1 MLTWQKYT
9 HAVDVWSVGCILAE
23 MLLGRVLFPG
33 KDHVHQF
40 TLITEMLGKPPKEV
54 MERVYSKTV
63 CIPPKLRWAD
73 TDRNFRRCSLFS
85 LYQKQSADHLSL
97 SLEMQTLKVCLSFL
111 STPQLLQILT
121 LIATDL
127 LEKMLDIDP
136 EKRITTTEALAHPY
150 VSTYSDPEDEPVFD
164 RQLDWSLLD
173 SELSSEEWK
182 TKM

>member
-1 MLTWQKYT
+1 M
-9 HAVDVWSVGCILAE
+9 SFIL
-23 MLLGRVLFPG
+23 P
-33 KDHVHQF
+33 
-40 TLITEMLGKPPKEV
+40 
-54 MERVYSKTV
+54 
-63 CIPPKLRWAD
+63 
-73 TDRNFRRCSLFS
+73 
-85 LYQKQSADHLSL
+85 
-97 SLEMQTLKVCLSFL
+97 
-111 STPQLLQILT
+111 TPQLLQILI
-121 LIATDL
+121 LKAVDL

>member
-1 MLTWQKYT
+1 
-9 HAVDVWSVGCILAE
+9 
-23 MLLGRVLFPG
+23 
-33 KDHVHQF
+33 
-40 TLITEMLGKPPKEV
+40 

-63 CIPPKLRWAD
+63 CIPPKLRWTV

-85 LYQKQSADHLSL
+85 LYQKQSAARFSL
-97 SLEMQTLKVCLSFL
+97 SLEMQTLKVCLSFY
-111 STPQLLQILT
+111 QLILQILIF
-121 LIATDL
+121 IAVDL
-127 LEKMLDIDP
+127 LEKMLDFDP

>member
-1 MLTWQKYT
+1 
-9 HAVDVWSVGCILAE
+9 
-23 MLLGRVLFPG
+23 
-33 KDHVHQF
+33 
-40 TLITEMLGKPPKEV
+40 
-54 MERVYSKTV
+54 
-63 CIPPKLRWAD
+63 
-73 TDRNFRRCSLFS
+73 
-85 LYQKQSADHLSL
+85 
-97 SLEMQTLKVCLSFL
+97 MQTLKVCLSFL
-111 STPQLLQILT
+111 STPQLLQILIF
-121 LIATDL
+121 IAVDL

>member
-1 MLTWQKYT
+1 M
-9 HAVDVWSVGCILAE
+9 
-23 MLLGRVLFPG
+23 
-33 KDHVHQF
+33 
-40 TLITEMLGKPPKEV
+40 
-54 MERVYSKTV
+54 
-63 CIPPKLRWAD
+63 
-73 TDRNFRRCSLFS
+73 
-85 LYQKQSADHLSL
+85 
-97 SLEMQTLKVCLSFL
+97 SFIL
-111 STPQLLQILT
+111 STPQLLQILI
-121 LIATDL
+121 LKAVDL

>member
-33 KDHVHQF
+33 NDHVHQF

-73 TDRNFRRCSLFS
+73 TDRNFRRCNLFS
-85 LYQKQSADHLSL
+85 LCQKQSANHLNL
-97 SLEMQTLKVCLSFL
+97 SLEMQTLKVCLSFY
-111 STPQLLQILT
+111 QLLSFY
-121 LIATDL
+121 
-127 LEKMLDIDP
+127 
-136 EKRITTTEALAHPY
+136 RY
-150 VSTYSDPEDEPVFD
+150 
-164 RQLDWSLLD
+164 
-173 SELSSEEWK
+173 
-182 TKM
+182 